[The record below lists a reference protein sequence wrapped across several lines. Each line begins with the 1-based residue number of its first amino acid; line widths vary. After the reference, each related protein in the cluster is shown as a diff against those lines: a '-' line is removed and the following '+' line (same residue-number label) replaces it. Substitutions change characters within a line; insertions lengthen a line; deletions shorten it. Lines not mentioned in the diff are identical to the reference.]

1 MYVCMDVRLYVWIDG
16 RKQLNL
22 YNCLTVKYNF
32 NNNNNKKKKMEQGYS
47 KRLQI
52 QSVPPTITQE
62 MNGLSDK
69 IYLEDEE
76 QWILYLTD

>member
-1 MYVCMDVRLYVWIDG
+1 
-16 RKQLNL
+16 
-22 YNCLTVKYNF
+22 
-32 NNNNNKKKKMEQGYS
+32 MEQGYS

>member
-1 MYVCMDVRLYVWIDG
+1 MDG
-16 RKQLNL
+16 CKQLIM

-32 NNNNNKKKKMEQGYS
+32 NNNKKKKMEQGYN

-52 QSVPPTITQE
+52 QYVPPTITSTQE

-69 IYLEDEE
+69 IYLEDAE